1 VRQFG
6 FRSGKAR
13 RAAIQANQNL
23 GKYQNTGI
31 INILE
36 AKEMDV
42 YLSSEFRLVA

>member
-6 FRSGKAR
+6 FRSGKGR
-13 RAAIQANQNL
+13 KAAIQADQNL

-36 AKEMDV
+36 AEEVDID
-42 YLSSEFRLVA
+42 LSGKFRVVA